1 MWGMGLFSV
10 KGIFSQMRTV
20 LTVLFNVDT
29 VFSFYLDGLVP
40 FYLVLNTL
48 YSFMGRKGLV
58 LVCNC
63 CCLLVSW
70 YFMVQNNLY

>member
-10 KGIFSQMRTV
+10 KWGGGSQTRTV

-29 VFSFYLDGLVP
+29 VLSFYFDGLVP
-40 FYLVLNTL
+40 FYFVLNTL

-58 LVCNC
+58 LV
-63 CCLLVSW
+63 
-70 YFMVQNNLY
+70 